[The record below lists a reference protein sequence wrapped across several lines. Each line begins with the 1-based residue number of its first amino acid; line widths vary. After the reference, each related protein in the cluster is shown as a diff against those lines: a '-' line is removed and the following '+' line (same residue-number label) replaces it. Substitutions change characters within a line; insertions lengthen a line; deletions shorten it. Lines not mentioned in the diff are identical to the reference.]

1 MFNPLDPYNVGGLWA
16 EVNKLNQQ
24 VCEPDKWLKEH
35 IFNPDWGIWHRIA
48 TLEHRAG
55 EQGEHCGH
63 LNEQIHNPDWG
74 LWSRVGRLEKE
85 NAELKE
91 EVRKLRE
98 LATQLSQLEN
108 MLINAVNQQ
117 LGCR

>member
-1 MFNPLDPYNVGGLWA
+1 MFNPFDPYNVGGLWA

-35 IFNPDWGIWHRIA
+35 IF
-48 TLEHRAG
+48 
-55 EQGEHCGH
+55 
-63 LNEQIHNPDWG
+63 NPDWG

>member
-1 MFNPLDPYNVGGLWA
+1 MFNPLDPYNVGGIWA

-35 IFNPDWGIWHRIA
+35 IFNPDWGIWRRIDR
-48 TLEHRAG
+48 LELHSG
-55 EQGEHCGH
+55 EQSRHV
-63 LNEQIHNPDWG
+63 NEQIFNPDWG
-74 LWSRVGRLEKE
+74 IWSRIGKLEKE

-91 EVRKLRE
+91 EVRKLKE
-98 LATQLSQLEN
+98 LAAQLSQLEN

-117 LGCR
+117 LGNK